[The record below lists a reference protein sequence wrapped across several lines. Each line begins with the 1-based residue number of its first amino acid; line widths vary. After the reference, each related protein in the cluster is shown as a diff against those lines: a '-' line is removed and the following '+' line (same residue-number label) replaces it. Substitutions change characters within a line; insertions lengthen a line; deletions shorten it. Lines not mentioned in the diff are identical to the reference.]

1 MQRVRL
7 AHGPQHASV
16 TARTTRTKVTSD
28 GTKVARGPRPGTVRH
43 LWCLPVRITGA
54 ARIEKGHAMTHNDDL
69 PAEVRREDEEAERQI
84 AAQLAELGRS
94 TEDIRYVDLGQT
106 VPMWRVG
113 YYKDHGH
120 SYVFLM
126 TLEGPRDNPEV
137 TSQAAVSIDEALQYV
152 RGIVDAVAKA
162 MKS

>member
-1 MQRVRL
+1 M
-7 AHGPQHASV
+7 
-16 TARTTRTKVTSD
+16 
-28 GTKVARGPRPGTVRH
+28 
-43 LWCLPVRITGA
+43 
-54 ARIEKGHAMTHNDDL
+54 EKGHAMTHNDDL

-84 AAQLAELGRS
+84 AAQLAELGRN
-94 TEDIRYVDLGQT
+94 TEQIRYVDLGQT

-113 YYKDHGH
+113 YYKEHGH

-137 TSQAAVSIDEALQYV
+137 TSQAAVSIDDALLYV
-152 RGIVDAVAKA
+152 RGILDAVAKA